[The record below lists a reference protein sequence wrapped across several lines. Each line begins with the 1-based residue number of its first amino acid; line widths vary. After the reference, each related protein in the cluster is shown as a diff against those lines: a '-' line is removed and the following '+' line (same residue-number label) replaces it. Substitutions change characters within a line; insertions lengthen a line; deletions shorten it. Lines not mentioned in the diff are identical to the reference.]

1 MDFLEHIDINTIR
14 GDLRKKYSLEID
26 SDNKVRDILLKGVS
40 FRNTELKVDI
50 QDYYNHLAGRTC
62 QHFYFICPECLV
74 RCRKIYV
81 SDNNKLACRK
91 CSKIKSKF
99 KVNSQADRV
108 LRIQLYLGELFN
120 KHITSQKRKQ
130 LVKNITNHYQELD
143 SKYKMMYN
151 TIAFKE
157 LQKWCLAAVQN
168 KETSSDYKKAAKDM
182 LVILRDVRKV
192 LVFSGLSISKNDKL
206 KI

>member
-1 MDFLEHIDINTIR
+1 M
-14 GDLRKKYSLEID
+14 EID
-26 SDNKVRDILLKGVS
+26 SDDKVRGILMKGVS
-40 FRNTELKVDI
+40 FRNTDIKVDI

-62 QHFYFICPECLV
+62 QHFYFICPECLA

-81 SDNNKLACRK
+81 GDNNKLACRK

-108 LRIQLYLGELFN
+108 LRIQLYLGELLN
-120 KHITSQKRKQ
+120 KHITSKKRKQ

-157 LQKWCLAAVQN
+157 LQKWCLVAVQN
-168 KETSSDYKKAAKDM
+168 KEKSSDYKKAAKDM
-182 LVILRDVRKV
+182 LIILRDIRKV
-192 LVFSGLSISKNDKL
+192 LVFSGLSISKNDNL